1 MGLGL
6 DIGSFLTG
14 VQERSAEIDKDLA
27 DRFKTLSEKKDDT
40 NLQTKFAKEVDN
52 YNEDKELLKAIK
64 SAYASGDWATG
75 QQLLGGF
82 DSLDAYWKAKDMN
95 SDMYYKLPKLGEE
108 PIFTKADYG
117 VTNGTTAGRIVE
129 SFFNPEAEEKRK
141 ESETPTAATYTKYR
155 RKTDEEGNIEYDRSD
170 EEITETKL
178 GLVELQK
185 SYRHKSKPDEITTI
199 IPDPDTK
206 GHWLEITLHKNP
218 NREETSLGIYSKAMI
233 KATGNK
239 EIGKGYSIS
248 NVKSFEQANQ
258 ITRGSE
264 IEFVRQ
270 GVIVDSNNNILKDQK
285 QLLSLTN
292 GESTDGRRF
301 ATVSVKAKRTGEEKD
316 VIEMNGEI
324 LTGWIYMHEKVE
336 PLDKVAKKDQLTVL
350 VQNKHTDRTDNKTFG
365 TDALGRTKYTLH
377 LTEDGLT
384 GDTAQT
390 LGLNKDG
397 SYTYAG
403 YYVTNIEDDFDVD
416 IGTIQD
422 YVEQRWV
429 LDGDIVK
436 EGTKGAELLDVKFK
450 AKFTGENSDSITYVD
465 GSTDAGF
472 KLIGRDIVEATVDK
486 GTNKQQEL
494 LEDAEDIIKDSK
506 IRAEGYYD
514 PILTHMGYINSAGE
528 PLEITPFIAK
538 QIARRFKELNITLT
552 GNIIDAY
559 QAQFAP
565 VTNLTKLAPEGWQ
578 NISADNVN
586 DYTFKYLGSKY
597 AAYYD
602 DVEDK
607 KAYRAYINSR
617 ASTFSNKHYIDAAT
631 STHVIERLAM
641 LALNQKEGMFSTYL
655 EFAGP
660 TDIVFTHPTEKYGD
674 GTSLVFTLSDLILG
688 AENYKQLPDQQNESW
703 MKSLDAY
710 FKEIGLDEV
719 ALSLK

>member
-6 DIGSFLTG
+6 DIGSFLKG

-82 DSLDAYWKAKDMN
+82 DSLDAYWKARELN
-95 SDMYYKLPKLGEE
+95 PDMYYKLPKLGKE
-108 PIFTKADYG
+108 PLFTKADYG
-117 VTNGTTAGRIVE
+117 VTNGTTIGRIVE
-129 SFFNPEAEEKRK
+129 SFVNPEAEEKRK

-170 EEITETKL
+170 EEIADTKA

-185 SYRHKSKPDEITTI
+185 SYRHKSKPEELTTI
-199 IPDPDTK
+199 IPDPETK

-416 IGTIQD
+416 LETTQD
-422 YVEQRWV
+422 WVEQQWV
-429 LDGDIVK
+429 LNGDIVK
-436 EGTKGAELLDVKFK
+436 KGTKGAQYLDVTFK
-450 AKFTGENSDSITYVD
+450 AKFTGEDSDSITHFKDHDNAYTESGWRLVGQNIAD
-465 GSTDAGF
+465 PTDA
-472 KLIGRDIVEATVDK
+472 R
-486 GTNKQQEL
+486 TNKQKEMDEDVKRIM
-494 LEDAEDIIKDSK
+494 LESSLGVDYSGIIKRLK
-506 IRAEGYYD
+506 IVDKNGNPLPLTPEIASIIVERRDMLKVTEEGEIIDVRASQFEEPTPLYELEPEGWSNVNQKQVEKYSLGYFGKVPETAYYKKMEKAKQY
-514 PILTHMGYINSAGE
+514 MGWINSKARTWANAYYMDEAEAVSVVERLALVGVQKE
-528 PLEITPFIAK
+528 PNNRDLNDLWFNQFGTVHINRDLNKEYSLDDLFSE
-538 QIARRFKELNITLT
+538 ARRFKNLPSQHSKTWHQSLTELFVRLEIDEAALKTL
-552 GNIIDAY
+552 
-559 QAQFAP
+559 
-565 VTNLTKLAPEGWQ
+565 
-578 NISADNVN
+578 
-586 DYTFKYLGSKY
+586 
-597 AAYYD
+597 
-602 DVEDK
+602 
-607 KAYRAYINSR
+607 R
-617 ASTFSNKHYIDAAT
+617 
-631 STHVIERLAM
+631 
-641 LALNQKEGMFSTYL
+641 
-655 EFAGP
+655 
-660 TDIVFTHPTEKYGD
+660 
-674 GTSLVFTLSDLILG
+674 
-688 AENYKQLPDQQNESW
+688 NE
-703 MKSLDAY
+703 
-710 FKEIGLDEV
+710 
-719 ALSLK
+719 